1 MECLYEISMKFDSDE
16 HFNQPKQGLLTW
28 DVHGISINP
37 TRLLTNNS
45 WLPTVLQA
53 WVISLVTLGVSNDL
67 FPQLKLF
74 IDPTNY

>member
-16 HFNQPKQGLLTW
+16 HFNQPKQGLTW

-67 FPQLKLF
+67 PPQLKVVHR
-74 IDPTNY
+74 PT